1 MPEVSVI
8 IPNYNHARFLHERI
22 ESVLG
27 QSYQDI
33 ELILLDDCSTD
44 ESRTVMETYR
54 SHPKVSAIHYNTRN
68 SGSPFKQW
76 RRGFG
81 LAKGSYIWIAESDDR
96 AEPDFLE
103 TMMNILKKG
112 HGLAYC
118 RSASIDAQGNMQ
130 DVPFWA
136 DGLDNTRWKT
146 DHENNG
152 ADEIGNYLV
161 YRCTIP
167 TASACVFEK
176 KHIPN
181 NSGYTAM
188 RYCGDWLFWVDLL
201 RTTSVGFS
209 ARTLNHFRHHA
220 TSTRNRKSPQEEER
234 KIREM
239 IRVIEHTRLIAGLK
253 DFKLEERAKYD
264 WIGRG
269 FFRQLEIPTTFKH
282 KVVFYLNRHLPRFYP
297 IYIRL
302 KKMCIVTI
310 GSAFV
315 NG

>member
-54 SHPKVSAIHYNTRN
+54 SHPKVSAIHYNIHN

-76 RRGFG
+76 QKGFG
-81 LAKGSYIWIAESDDR
+81 LTKGSYIWIAESDDR

-103 TMMNILKKG
+103 TMMAILKKG

-118 RSASIDAQGNMQ
+118 RSASMDAHGNMQ

-167 TASACVFEK
+167 NASACVFEK
-176 KHIPN
+176 KHIPD
-181 NSGYTAM
+181 NSGYTTM
-188 RYCGDWLFWVDLL
+188 RYCGDWLFWVALL

-220 TSTRNRKSPQEEER
+220 ASTRNRKSPQEEER
-234 KIREM
+234 KIRE
-239 IRVIEHTRLIAGLK
+239 IIHVIEHARKIGGLK
-253 DFKLEERAKYD
+253 AYAEDEYPLYD
-264 WIGRG
+264 WVLPN
-269 FFRQLEIPTTFKH
+269 FHRQLVIPERLKERTI
-282 KVVFYLNRHLPRFYP
+282 FYLNRHSPGVYQRYLDLRHGW
-297 IYIRL
+297 
-302 KKMCIVTI
+302 KSK
-310 GSAFV
+310 
-315 NG
+315 